1 MSIMPL
7 GWYRLWYEPRKALYE
22 ERERLIHVLEDLRN
36 KKLAQDFKETV
47 SSEDLRKMIVHHA
60 ADASLFLEKMIL
72 MADEQHLCID
82 ISVSGK
88 YEGII
93 SLIEKLEQA
102 SLKWLSFSLTA
113 TTLSG
118 TLTPAP

>member
-7 GWYRLWYEPRKALYE
+7 GWYRLWYEPRKVLYE

-60 ADASLFLEKMIL
+60 ADAGLFLEKMIL
-72 MADEQHLCID
+72 MADEQHPCID

-93 SLIEKLEQA
+93 SLIEKLEQV

-118 TLTPAP
+118 TLTSVL